1 MRRFFAVPILVSF
14 TAAAA
19 FAAADNGLLAL
30 IPADSKI
37 VTSVDVQQAR
47 SSPFGQFLLSRM
59 NSDSNGFDKMAQET
73 GFDPRRDLQS
83 FVFASSGPA
92 VNVGQSSFVVVARG
106 TFDSQ
111 SIGKQVLSHGGTVQ
125 NFGGI
130 DVYVFQQQHGR
141 SSAFALPDTGIAVFG
156 DLASVQQVIA
166 NRANPAVLDTALQ
179 NLITQV
185 SPNNDA
191 WFASLL
197 PGSFLTQ
204 HVNDATN
211 QQVKT
216 QAQALQSVRQAAGGV
231 RFGDLIQLSFD
242 AVTRSPQD
250 AVSLTDV
257 VRFVASL
264 VQMQRQ
270 KDPKAGLLASALDNM
285 TMNTSGSNVHVSLAI
300 AETSIEQIA
309 ASGVGI
315 GSSPHHGFKAARP
328 SQR

>member
-1 MRRFFAVPILVSF
+1 
-14 TAAAA
+14 
-19 FAAADNGLLAL
+19 
-30 IPADSKI
+30 
-37 VTSVDVQQAR
+37 
-47 SSPFGQFLLSRM
+47 
-59 NSDSNGFDKMAQET
+59 
-73 GFDPRRDLQS
+73 
-83 FVFASSGPA
+83 
-92 VNVGQSSFVVVARG
+92 
-106 TFDSQ
+106 
-111 SIGKQVLSHGGTVQ
+111 
-125 NFGGI
+125 
-130 DVYVFQQQHGR
+130 QHGR

-166 NRANPAVLDTALQ
+166 NRANPAILDSALQ

-216 QAQALQSVRQAAGGV
+216 QVQALQSVRQAAGGV
-231 RFGDLIQLSFD
+231 RFGDLVQLTFD

-285 TMNTSGSNVHVSLAI
+285 TMNTSGSNVH
-300 AETSIEQIA
+300 
-309 ASGVGI
+309 
-315 GSSPHHGFKAARP
+315 
-328 SQR
+328 